1 MPRERNA
8 ADSLCTGCRTGNDG
22 FGFNRRPKDKEA
34 TSEGNIEGLTCFQ
47 KGQPVFKAQDRV
59 REFVAT
65 SSMPLVAEVS
75 LGQVRETRVRLYA
88 SEHADVVCVTTNKD

>member
-1 MPRERNA
+1 MLPTRCVLVAGLAMMASVSIA
-8 ADSLCTGCRTGNDG
+8 A
-22 FGFNRRPKDKEA
+22 PKDKEA